1 MQPVSIGAWAHGR
14 RREMRCRHA
23 LLLLA
28 IAVALGVSAWPADA
42 RTVARV
48 ARTADGVL
56 TMSGTPESNPT
67 SVTVAG
73 NTYTFDGRGDPL
85 LAGAG
90 CERRSRQVVACAG
103 DGVTGLTLATG
114 GGPDDIILGGF
125 LPSEVITVPITVS
138 SGSGSD
144 QVQAGYRTPR
154 MIAPLTVSAGP
165 GLDRLIG
172 GHAADRLHGG
182 KGADR
187 VYGGPGADR
196 LTGGAG
202 DDFLHDVDRVPST
215 LDCGAGTDLLKAD
228 LGVDA
233 LIGCEQPPSEW
244 GVEPNGAGRVEHRY
258 AAYRN
263 GTRLTRLRVGVW
275 VAGSTA
281 TVTCRGRG
289 CPSQPQRSG
298 PMAANTYYAL
308 WNMLGPLAG
317 RRLRPG
323 SDVTVTIVSP
333 GYMTKVVRLTMR
345 SGRRGPA
352 RDTHCIGPI
361 SGLVTQHCPSVSAKS
376 PW

>member
-1 MQPVSIGAWAHGR
+1 MRWR
-14 RREMRCRHA
+14 RA
-23 LLLLA
+23 LLLLTVA
-28 IAVALGVSAWPADA
+28 AALGVSAWPADA

-48 ARTADGVL
+48 ARTPDGVL
-56 TMSGTPESNPT
+56 AMSGTRESNPLGL
-67 SVTVAG
+67 TVAG
-73 NTYTFDGRGDPL
+73 NTYMFDGRGDPL

-90 CERRSRQVVACAG
+90 CERRTRQLIACAG
-103 DGVTGLTLATG
+103 DGVTGLTIAAG
-114 GGPDDIILGGF
+114 GGPDEIILAGF
-125 LPSEVITVPITVS
+125 LPSEVITVPITVL

-144 QVQAGYRTPR
+144 RVEAGYRTPR
-154 MIAPLTVSAGP
+154 MIAPLTVDAGP
-165 GLDRLIG
+165 GFDRVIG
-172 GHAADRLHGG
+172 GHAADRLDGG

-187 VYGGPGADR
+187 LYGGPGADS
-196 LTGGAG
+196 LTGGVG
-202 DDFLHDVDRVPST
+202 DDFLHDVDQAPGT
-215 LDCGAGTDLLKAD
+215 LDCGAGADLLNAD

-244 GVEPNGAGRVEHRY
+244 GVDPSGAGRVEHRY

-275 VAGSTA
+275 VPGSTV
-281 TVTCRGRG
+281 TVTCRGGG

-298 PMAANTYYAL
+298 PLADTYSGL

-323 SDVTVTIVSP
+323 ARVTVTIVSP

-345 SGRRGPA
+345 RHREPA
-352 RDTHCIGPI
+352 RETHCVGPI
-361 SGLVTQHCPSVSAKS
+361 SGMVTQHCPSVSVRS